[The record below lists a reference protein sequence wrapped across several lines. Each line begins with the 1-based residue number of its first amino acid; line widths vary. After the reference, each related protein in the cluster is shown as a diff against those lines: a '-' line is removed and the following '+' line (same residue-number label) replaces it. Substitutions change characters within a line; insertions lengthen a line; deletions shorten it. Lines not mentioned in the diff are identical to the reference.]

1 VLSSLDHHE
10 LLVFWVQLLVLF
22 AAARLLGRLARG
34 FSMPSVVGELSA
46 GLLLGPSVFG
56 VLWPEGFN
64 WFLPDSEV
72 QSALLLGVA
81 WFGAAFLLVVAGF
94 ETDLDLIRR
103 LGRAAVLVTTG
114 SLLVPLIGGLML
126 GASMPTSLYGDS
138 ATRLV
143 FTLFIAT
150 SIAVSALAVVAK
162 ILGDLGLMRRDVG
175 QITIAV
181 GMANDLIG
189 WVILGVI
196 AALAASGAVSLFE
209 VGTTALGLAA
219 FLVAALTGGQ
229 WLIDRSLRLVRRD
242 GQNLQGALTVTVA
255 AMLGFGVITQWLGV
269 EAVLGAFVA
278 GIVLAR
284 SPYQQSEGEHVI
296 EDLTTVLFAPLF
308 FATAGLRLDLSLLR
322 GDALVWAIVL
332 LLAAMVLKFAG
343 SFLGARL
350 AKLTVREGL
359 VLGAGLNARGALEI
373 IIATVGLSL
382 GVLNPTSFTIVVMI
396 PLVTTLVAS
405 IGLRLLSRDLEGSVA
420 ERERLAMEEALDRNV
435 LVRDSRI
442 LLPSIVEANSV
453 VAAEIV
459 HFAWPESLAATVVA
473 VRTNGGPPAGL
484 EPLQNVLY
492 GRKVDIRTTTPDDA
506 VETIIAESKLG
517 YGVLAVGTV
526 ADPGQ
531 GVFFSPVVDELLG
544 KVDMPVVIVRKARN
558 LNGSMP
564 GAFARAL
571 VPVIASASSRAAE
584 ELAANFASRLGTQ
597 LVLSH
602 VIYRP
607 SGDELVGGRFLGR
620 IRAAAFPEDSDVAE
634 RVLARAHEHA
644 LEVRA
649 SADTEIRFASAP
661 AEDIVR
667 HATELEADLIVLGAQ
682 LRNLDGRPNLGPTT
696 EHVLEHAP
704 QTVVAVVM
712 PDQRPT

>member
-1 VLSSLDHHE
+1 MLTSLDHHE
-10 LLVFWVQLLVLF
+10 LLVFWAQLLVLY
-22 AAARLLGRLARG
+22 AAARLLGQLARSM
-34 FSMPSVVGELSA
+34 SMPSVVGELGA

-56 VLWPEGFN
+56 VIWPSGFE

-72 QSALLLGVA
+72 QSALLLAIA

-103 LGRAAVLVTTG
+103 LGRAAALVTGG
-114 SLLVPLIGGLML
+114 SLLVPLIGGLVV
-126 GASMPTSLYGDS
+126 GASMPTSLYGES

-196 AALAASGAVSLFE
+196 AALAASGVVSLFE
-209 VGTTALGLAA
+209 VTTTAVGLAG
-219 FLVAALTGGQ
+219 FLVVALTAGQ
-229 WLIDRSLRLVRRD
+229 WVIDRSLRLARRD
-242 GQNLQGALTVTVA
+242 GQNLRGALTVMVA

-269 EAVLGAFVA
+269 EAVLGTFVA

-284 SPYQQSEGEHVI
+284 SPYQQIEGEHVI

-308 FATAGLRLDLSLLR
+308 FATAGLRLDLSLLQ

-332 LLAAMVLKFAG
+332 LLAAVGLKFVG

-350 AKLTVREGL
+350 ARLTVREGL

-382 GVLNPTSFTIVVMI
+382 GVLNSTSFTIVVMI

-405 IGLRLLSRDLEGSVA
+405 IGLRLASKDLEGSVA

-435 LVRDSRI
+435 LVRDHRI

-459 HFAWPESLAATVVA
+459 HFAWPESL
-473 VRTNGGPPAGL
+473 R
-484 EPLQNVLY
+484 
-492 GRKVDIRTTTPDDA
+492 RHRRC
-506 VETIIAESKLG
+506 
-517 YGVLAVGTV
+517 
-526 ADPGQ
+526 GQ
-531 GVFFSPVVDELLG
+531 DE
-544 KVDMPVVIVRKARN
+544 RRC
-558 LNGSMP
+558 
-564 GAFARAL
+564 
-571 VPVIASASSRAAE
+571 ASWA
-584 ELAANFASRLGTQ
+584 
-597 LVLSH
+597 
-602 VIYRP
+602 
-607 SGDELVGGRFLGR
+607 
-620 IRAAAFPEDSDVAE
+620 RAAAERLVRAE
-634 RVLARAHEHA
+634 GRGADHHPRRCRRDDHRRIEAGVWGPGRWHGGRPWSGCLLLARRRRVA
-644 LEVRA
+644 R
-649 SADTEIRFASAP
+649 P
-661 AEDIVR
+661 GR
-667 HATELEADLIVLGAQ
+667 HAGRDRAQGPQLERADARRVRPRPGPRHRKRIVTSSGGARRQ
-682 LRNLDGRPNLGPTT
+682 LRVAARHPARLEPCDLPT
-696 EHVLEHAP
+696 L
-704 QTVVAVVM
+704 
-712 PDQRPT
+712 R